1 MLCTGANGTVRP
13 SVSMA
18 TPNVNEPDR
27 SVISHFLSFYLM
39 DFDDFFKPYLNF
51 EGSSNLHGR
60 TCVHHVQ
67 GAQGWDSA
75 RGCALGPPGGDKRN
89 NLMTISQAS
98 HAKGGT
104 YDRSSNPKFTPFTDI
119 Y

>member
-1 MLCTGANGTVRP
+1 MLFTGANGTVRP

-18 TPNVNEPDR
+18 TPNINEPDR

-39 DFDDFFKPYLNF
+39 DFDDFLKPYLNF

-67 GAQGWDSA
+67 GAQ
-75 RGCALGPPGGDKRN
+75 GPPGGDKRN